1 MEQNFGK
8 SAPFSLGVEEE
19 FQIVNRESYELVSR
33 IDEILLAFEGGE
45 KEKRVKAEL
54 LQSVVEV
61 ATNVAATVDEA
72 LEDLRDLRA
81 HLRDVAAEADALIA
95 SAGTHP
101 FSRYEHQEVTD
112 RPRYVDLI
120 ESMRWVAEREL
131 IFGLH
136 IHVGLDSPDKAIAC
150 VNALRTY
157 LPELLALSANS
168 PFWQARP
175 TGLASTRVKV
185 FEPFPRAGLPPAF
198 ASYEEFELLVERGI
212 KTNSF
217 EDYTYIWWDLR
228 PHPRLGTIEVRV
240 CDAQTRIESV
250 AAIVALVQ
258 SLVATFAAMFDRGE
272 NLPVEPITIAT
283 VGWFAFG
290 TSRKSCAAFSSG
302 ECARTALTLWL
313 MKSQAPPARAPTATR
328 RTMNV
333 QSRILPMSRNGPR
346 LRPLYR
352 VIGVKAVTGID
363 PFPLPSTRP
372 VPRLRVVRI
381 RKVAEL
387 ATTGG

>member
-19 FQIVNRESYELVSR
+19 FQILNRESYELVSR

-45 KEKRVKAEL
+45 KEKRIKAEL

-61 ATNVAATVDEA
+61 ATNVAATVSEA
-72 LEDLRDLRA
+72 VEDLRDLRS

-101 FSRYEHQEVTD
+101 FSRYEYQEVTD
-112 RPRYVDLI
+112 RPRYLDLI

-136 IHVGLDSPDKAIAC
+136 VHIGLDSPDKAIAC
-150 VNALRTY
+150 ANALRTN
-157 LPELLALSANS
+157 LPELLALSVNS
-168 PFWQARP
+168 PFWQGRP

-250 AAIVALVQ
+250 AAIVALIQ
-258 SLVATFAAMFDRGE
+258 SLVATFAAAFDRGD
-272 NLPVEPITIAT
+272 NLPIEQITLIAENKWRAARDGLNAKLIDLSSDTERPAVEAVRALVERARPAAREL
-283 VGWFAFG
+283 G
-290 TSRKSCAAFSSG
+290 CAAELDDVESLLGRGSG
-302 ECARTALTLWL
+302 ADE
-313 MKSQAPPARAPTATR
+313 Q
-328 RTMNV
+328 
-333 QSRILPMSRNGPR
+333 
-346 LRPLYR
+346 
-352 VIGVKAVTGID
+352 
-363 PFPLPSTRP
+363 
-372 VPRLRVVRI
+372 LRVYEESESLLAVAKWLNEETVRA
-381 RKVAEL
+381 V
-387 ATTGG
+387 

>member
-1 MEQNFGK
+1 MEQNFGQ

-19 FQIVNRESYELVSR
+19 FQILNRESYELVSR
-33 IDEILLAFEGGE
+33 IDEILPAFEGGE

-61 ATNVAATVDEA
+61 ATNVSATVGEA
-72 LEDLRDLRA
+72 LEDLHDLRS

-101 FSRYEHQEVTD
+101 FSRYEHQEVTE
-112 RPRYVDLI
+112 RPRYIDLI

-150 VNALRTY
+150 ANALRTY

-168 PFWQARP
+168 PFWQGRA

-212 KTNSF
+212 KSNSF

-228 PHPRLGTIEVRV
+228 PHPRLGTIEMRV

-250 AAIVALVQ
+250 AAITALVQ
-258 SLVATFAAMFDRGE
+258 SLVATFAGSFDRGE
-272 NLPVEPITIAT
+272 DLSLEPITLVAENK
-283 VGWFAFG
+283 WRA
-290 TSRKSCAAFSSG
+290 SRYGLSAKLIDFSTDS
-302 ECARTALTLWL
+302 ERPAPEAIRAL
-313 MKSQAPPARAPTATR
+313 
-328 RTMNV
+328 V
-333 QSRILPMSRNGPR
+333 EQSRPAARELGCE
-346 LRPLYR
+346 
-352 VIGVKAVTGID
+352 
-363 PFPLPSTRP
+363 
-372 VPRLRVVRI
+372 
-381 RKVAEL
+381 AEL
-387 ATTGG
+387 DQVETLLERGSGADEQLRIYEETDSLLAVAKWLNEETVRAV

>member
-1 MEQNFGK
+1 MEQNFGE

-19 FQIVNRESYELVSR
+19 FQILNRESYELVSR

-61 ATNVAATVDEA
+61 ATNVSATVGEA
-72 LEDLRDLRA
+72 MSDLHDLRS

-112 RPRYVDLI
+112 RPRYLDLI

-136 IHVGLDSPDKAIAC
+136 VHVGLDSPDKAIAC
-150 VNALRTY
+150 ANALRTY

-168 PFWQARP
+168 PFWQGRG

-185 FEPFPRAGLPPAF
+185 FEPFPRAGIPPLF

-250 AAIVALVQ
+250 AAITALVQ
-258 SLVATFAAMFDRGE
+258 SLVATFAASFERGE
-272 NLPVEPITIAT
+272 ELQTEPITLLAENKWRAARDGLNAKLIDFAT
-283 VGWFAFG
+283 DSERSAPDAVRALVE
-290 TSRKSCAAFSSG
+290 RARPAAQDLGCETELDEVEALLRRGSG
-302 ECARTALTLWL
+302 SDEQLEIYERTDSLLAVAKWLNEETVRTL
-313 MKSQAPPARAPTATR
+313 
-328 RTMNV
+328 
-333 QSRILPMSRNGPR
+333 
-346 LRPLYR
+346 
-352 VIGVKAVTGID
+352 
-363 PFPLPSTRP
+363 
-372 VPRLRVVRI
+372 
-381 RKVAEL
+381 
-387 ATTGG
+387 

>member
-1 MEQNFGK
+1 MGAIVACLEQNFGK

-19 FQIVNRESYELVSR
+19 FQILNRESYELVSR

-61 ATNVAATVDEA
+61 ATDVAGTVREA
-72 LEDLRDLRA
+72 MDDLRDLRR
-81 HLRDVAAEADALIA
+81 HLRDVAEEADALIA

-112 RPRYVDLI
+112 RPRYQDLI

-136 IHVGLDSPDKAIAC
+136 IHVGLDSPDKAIA
-150 VNALRTY
+150 VANALRTY

-168 PFWQARP
+168 PFWQARA

-198 ASYEEFELLVERGI
+198 SSYEEFELLVERGV

-240 CDAQTRIESV
+240 CDAQTRLESV
-250 AAIVALVQ
+250 AAITALVQ
-258 SLVATFAAMFDRGE
+258 SLVASFSAAFDRGDA
-272 NLPVEPITIAT
+272 LPVEPITLVAENKWRATRHGLNAKLIDFSTDSERPAKEAIRALVEQSRPAARELGCENELDLIEPLLRRGSGSDEQVAIYEKTDSLLAVANWLAEET
-283 VGWFAFG
+283 VGG
-290 TSRKSCAAFSSG
+290 
-302 ECARTALTLWL
+302 L
-313 MKSQAPPARAPTATR
+313 
-328 RTMNV
+328 
-333 QSRILPMSRNGPR
+333 
-346 LRPLYR
+346 
-352 VIGVKAVTGID
+352 
-363 PFPLPSTRP
+363 
-372 VPRLRVVRI
+372 
-381 RKVAEL
+381 
-387 ATTGG
+387 